1 MDAAGWA
8 GVDIEKFPNLKAW
21 DERMEA
27 RPGVDKGKNVP
38 DRYKMKEMLKNP
50 EEQKRLAEAARK
62 WIVPDKK

>member
-1 MDAAGWA
+1 
-8 GVDIEKFPNLKAW
+8 
-21 DERMEA
+21 MEA